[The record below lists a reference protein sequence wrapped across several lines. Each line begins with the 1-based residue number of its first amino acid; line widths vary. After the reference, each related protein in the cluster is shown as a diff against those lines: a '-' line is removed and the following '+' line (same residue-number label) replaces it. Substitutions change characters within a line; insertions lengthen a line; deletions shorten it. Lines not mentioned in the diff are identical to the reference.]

1 MWMILKESGDEQ
13 EVPSAL
19 LANSLLANKF
29 YLLKILQLASPH
41 SKVVS
46 FEKIPIG
53 WKSNFQQHRHGSKI
67 FQTQRKFTSCEILF
81 LS

>member
-1 MWMILKESGDEQ
+1 MWMILKEGGDEQ

-53 WKSNFQQHRHGSKI
+53 
-67 FQTQRKFTSCEILF
+67 
-81 LS
+81 

>member
-1 MWMILKESGDEQ
+1 MFDLVKKKLSPTIPDFYCDSGSSMWMILKESGDEQ

-29 YLLKILQLASPH
+29 YRLKILQLASPH

-53 WKSNFQQHRHGSKI
+53 
-67 FQTQRKFTSCEILF
+67 
-81 LS
+81 